1 MCGLRRGPDWR
12 RRRRRRLYKRDF
24 YQPLDRVRGAREL
37 NAKASQDNETQDQ
50 LNEYDRGER
59 VSALPRP
66 HHSFMLCISGHRSAR
81 LTPQR

>member
-1 MCGLRRGPDWR
+1 MRAWARAGLAAAAAAAAFQ
-12 RRRRRRLYKRDF
+12 RDF
-24 YQPLDRVRGAREL
+24 DQPLDRIRGAREL
-37 NAKASQDNETQDQ
+37 DAKAREDDETQHQ

-59 VSALPRP
+59 ISALPRP